1 LGCGGRVFDVSSA
14 RGFYGPGA
22 AYGVFA
28 GKDASRGLARMEI
41 EYKGADISDLSGSQ
55 QVTLQEWADKFE
67 SKYPVVGRIVDSTEP
82 NSGSAS
88 TSALGANGQTAN
100 PTTSYAPGV

>member
-1 LGCGGRVFDVSSA
+1 VSSA

-28 GKDASRGLARMEI
+28 GKDASRGLATMEI

-55 QVTLQEWADKFE
+55 QVTLDEWAQKFE
-67 SKYPVVGRIVDSTEP
+67 SKYPIVGRIVDSSEP

-88 TSALGANGQTAN
+88 PSQPAGQAAAQNT
-100 PTTSYAPGV
+100 TTS